1 MSFANPDDASLRA
14 LLDRVRTIAVI
25 GLSPQPARPSYRVAQ
40 AMQRYGYRI
49 VPVRPLVEEVLG
61 EKAYARL
68 ADIPFA
74 VDLVDVFRATE
85 HVPAIVEQC
94 LAPRLRPG
102 QVVVMDNLAAHK
114 SPRVAELVGAAGARV
129 VYLPPYSPDLNPIEQ
144 AISKTKAAL
153 RRLAARTV
161 DDLFEAIGTAL
172 RTVTADD
179 AANYVR
185 HCGYATTR

>member
-1 MSFANPDDASLRA
+1 M
-14 LLDRVRTIAVI
+14 
-25 GLSPQPARPSYRVAQ
+25 RVADLVFLDEFGAATNMARTHARGPRGERVVAKVPHGHWKVLSTVA
-40 AMQRYGYRI
+40 AMTA
-49 VPVRPLVEEVLG
+49 G
-61 EKAYARL
+61 EGMLTATTFDA
-68 ADIPFA
+68 A
-74 VDLVDVFRATE
+74 VDAGAFCAF
-85 HVPAIVEQC
+85 VEQC